1 MLPFTMNKTSA
12 ARTNIPRGRKG
23 SRIGWVLLAA
33 ALCFLAVDGL
43 WIEPNDVQVTHWTI
57 RNRLHPPLKIA
68 ELTDLHVM
76 HFGRREREVVGI
88 LKQERPDVVVIVGD
102 SVGEGL
108 HYDRV
113 HKVLSAIAATRP
125 PLGVWLV
132 RGNWENWHPLRHERE
147 FYKST
152 GVHFLLNQGALI
164 RPGVWLAGLDD
175 PSSGYP
181 DLEQAMQGAPPGAYV
196 IALFHAP
203 AYFDATAGP
212 YDLALAGHT
221 HGGQVNLPFIRPFW
235 LPRGSG
241 RFLEGWYREGDSRM
255 YVSRGLG
262 WSHLPIRLNC
272 PPEISIITIGR

>member
-1 MLPFTMNKTSA
+1 MNRMDAGQAGS
-12 ARTNIPRGRKG
+12 RRSWRW
-23 SRIGWVLLAA
+23 SRIGGGLLAA
-33 ALCFLAVDGL
+33 ALCFLAIDGL
-43 WIEPNDVQVTHWTI
+43 WIEPNAIQVTHWTI
-57 RNRLHPPLKIA
+57 EGRLFPPLKIA
-68 ELTDLHVM
+68 ELADLHVM
-76 HFGRREREVVGI
+76 HFGRREREVVRI
-88 LKQERPDVVVIVGD
+88 LREERPDVVVIVGD

-113 HKVLSAIAATRP
+113 HEVLSAIAATRP

-132 RGNWENWHPLRHERE
+132 RGNWENWHPIRHERR
-147 FYKST
+147 FYESA

-175 PSSGYP
+175 PSSGHP
-181 DLEQAMQGAPPGAYV
+181 DLEEALRGAPPGAYV
-196 IALFHAP
+196 IVLFHAP
-203 AYFDATAGP
+203 AFFDKTAGR

-241 RFLEGWYREGDSRM
+241 RFLKGWYRERGSRM
-255 YVSRGLG
+255 YVSRGVG

-272 PPEISIITIGR
+272 SPEIPIFTIGR